1 MLWGKKGGKKQPN
14 QVQETTPVPLA
25 SDDPGLDATADLLRI
40 FGKFAFDIDQYSAQ
54 TINEMCQ
61 QWARHVLIATP
72 YPNSGPGD
80 ATIGTVGERNWQGL
94 HDFVTDLRQREKI
107 YVNSNFKEIRN
118 VLGDF
123 IDTLGKVIVEGE
135 EGQTEI
141 GDQLNRLRT
150 VVDSNTSLEAIK
162 REAMQVIGTIGHLT
176 EERQRTHRHA
186 LEQLADKIKSMREEL
201 SAARRELELDALTQ
215 LYNRKAFDQQ
225 LLRIFEFNKLSSQP
239 ACLLMVDLDRFKQ
252 INDQFGHLAGDLVLR
267 KFADCCAQTFPRR
280 SDFVARYGGEEF
292 VIIAQEIAIEVAT
305 MLAERLLRAVRG
317 IRVYYE
323 GKEISVTVSIG
334 IAEMNPQYDWSDW
347 LRQADSALYRAK
359 QGGRDR
365 LAL

>member
-72 YPNSGPGD
+72 YPNSGPSD
-80 ATIGTVGERNWQGL
+80 ATVGTVGERNWQGL

-186 LEQLADKIKSMREEL
+186 LEQLANKIKSMREEL

-292 VIIAQEIAIEVAT
+292 VIIAQETSVEIAT

-334 IAEMNPQYDWSDW
+334 IAEMDPQHDWSDW
-347 LRQADSALYRAK
+347 LHQADSALYRAK